1 MKEHSLVLIKPD
13 GVEKKVVGKI
23 ISIYEENGL
32 EIADMRLVRPTREI
46 AEKHY
51 EEHVGREYYPRL
63 IECIISGPVIALVL
77 EGEDAIAKVRKLNGA
92 TNPDNAEEGTI
103 RKLYATNGTINTV
116 HASDSVEN
124 ANREI
129 SIWFN

>member
-32 EIADMRLVRPTREI
+32 EIAEMRLVRPTREI

-51 EEHVGREYYPRL
+51 EEHVGREYFPRL

>member
-1 MKEHSLVLIKPD
+1 MREHSLVLIKPD
-13 GVEKKVVGKI
+13 GIEKKVVGKI

-51 EEHVGREYYPRL
+51 EEHIGRDYFPKVS
-63 IECIISGPVIALVL
+63 ECIISGPVIALVL
-77 EGEDAIAKVRKLNGA
+77 EGENAIQKVRTLNGA

-124 ANREI
+124 ADREI
-129 SIWFN
+129 SIWFK

>member
-1 MKEHSLVLIKPD
+1 MREHSLVLIKPD
-13 GVEKKVVGKI
+13 GIEKKVVGKI

-51 EEHVGREYYPRL
+51 EEHIGRDQFPKL

-77 EGEDAIAKVRKLNGA
+77 EGEDAIQKVRGLNGA

-124 ANREI
+124 ADREI
-129 SIWFN
+129 SIWFK

>member
-51 EEHVGREYYPRL
+51 EEHVGREYFPRL

>member
-1 MKEHSLVLIKPD
+1 MREHSLVLIKPD
-13 GVEKKVVGKI
+13 GIEKKVVGKI

-32 EIADMRLVRPTREI
+32 EIADMRLVKPTREI

-51 EEHVGREYYPRL
+51 EEHVGRPYFPNL

-77 EGEDAIAKVRKLNGA
+77 EGENAIQKVRTLNGA

-116 HASDSVEN
+116 HASDSMEN
-124 ANREI
+124 ADREI
-129 SIWFN
+129 SIWFK

>member
-1 MKEHSLVLIKPD
+1 MREHSLELIKPD
-13 GVEKKVVGKI
+13 GIEKKVVGKI

-32 EIADMRLVRPTREI
+32 EIADMRLVKPTREI

-51 EEHVGREYYPRL
+51 EEHIGRDYFPKL

-77 EGEDAIAKVRKLNGA
+77 EGEDAIQKVRALNGA

-124 ANREI
+124 ADREI
-129 SIWFN
+129 SIWFK